1 MGLHGLH
8 GTYDD
13 AVTWL
18 SAPENRT
25 RPTAVLSMGSS
36 IGNFSRIEA
45 AEFLGRFAKLM
56 TPSDVMIIG
65 LDGCKDPNKVYRAYN
80 DSEGITRR
88 FYENG
93 LAHANEVL
101 GYEAFKPSEWEIVT
115 HFDAVT
121 GQHQAFYS
129 PTKDVTIDG
138 VALPK
143 GEKLV
148 FEEAT
153 KYGPEE
159 RDQLWRAAG
168 LIQGSELANKS
179 DDYRKFISPPSP
191 AVLEPRSGVVLQ
203 VICKNAW
210 HKLSV
215 MHCPVISMHGYTD
228 FYDSL
233 TDIHVLSSAALDL
246 PTQPSQYAAH
256 TIPSL
261 GDYQSLWTA
270 WDTVTKSMIPR
281 EDLLSKPIKLRNALI
296 FYLGHIPTFSGK

>member
-1 MGLHGLH
+1 MMRNCWSWAVGKLSSTNGSGETRRNNSYRNLRKIEILLKEFERAGKHVDYFALDLSLSELQRTFAEVSTEEYEHVGLHGLH

-18 SAPENRT
+18 SAPENRM
-25 RPTAVLSMGSS
+25 RPTVVMSMGSS

-45 AEFLGRFAKLM
+45 AEFLGHFAKLM

-65 LDGCKDPNKVYRAYN
+65 LDGCKDPNKVYKAYN
-80 DSEGITRR
+80 DSEGVTRR

-129 PTKDVTIDG
+129 PTQDVTING
-138 VALPK
+138 VTLLK

-168 LIQGSELANKS
+168 LIQDSELTNKS
-179 DDYRKFISPPSP
+179 DDYRKFISRQNP
-191 AVLEPRSGVVLQ
+191 AAGCARPCRLSARMSG
-203 VICKNAW
+203 IN
-210 HKLSV
+210 
-215 MHCPVISMHGYTD
+215 Y
-228 FYDSL
+228 
-233 TDIHVLSSAALDL
+233 
-246 PTQPSQYAAH
+246 
-256 TIPSL
+256 
-261 GDYQSLWTA
+261 
-270 WDTVTKSMIPR
+270 
-281 EDLLSKPIKLRNALI
+281 LLCIAQ
-296 FYLGHIPTFSGK
+296 